1 MDPHPERIERR
12 MNYVMDALQLIFDPQ
27 SWPGPDGI
35 ETRLT
40 QHALYVAAGVGAA
53 AIVAV
58 PLGLFVGHTG
68 RGRNLVVTVTG
79 VARALP
85 TFGLLLFAVLLFG
98 LHLAPVIAVLV
109 VLAIPPILAG
119 TYAGV
124 ETVGRSAVD
133 GARGSGFSESQIVR
147 RVELPLAMP
156 LIVGGLRSATLQA
169 IATATI
175 AGYVAQGALGRY
187 LIEGLAR
194 HEYATAVVGAL
205 LVAGLALVCDA
216 VLTIVQTLTTPYG
229 VTRTVRHPAPAS
241 LRDHTRAAPLPEG
254 PQPR

>member
-1 MDPHPERIERR
+1 
-12 MNYVMDALQLIFDPQ
+12 MNYVTDALLLILDPR

-35 ETRLT
+35 GTRLV
-40 QHALYVAAGVGAA
+40 QHALYVAAGVVTATVA
-53 AIVAV
+53 AV

-68 RGRNLVVTVTG
+68 RGRNLVVAATG
-79 VARALP
+79 VARSLP

-109 VLAIPPILAG
+109 LLAIPPILAG

-124 ETVGRSAVD
+124 EAVGRSAVD
-133 GARGSGFSESQIVR
+133 GARGSGYSESQIVR

-156 LIVGGLRSATLQA
+156 LIVGGVRSATLQA

-175 AGYVAQGALGRY
+175 AGYVAQGTLGRY

-205 LVAGLALVCDA
+205 LVAGLALVADA
-216 VLTIVQTLTTPYG
+216 ALTIVQSLATPHG
-229 VTRTVRHPAPAS
+229 GSRTGRRTAPVS
-241 LRDHTRAAPLPEG
+241 PRGPGWAAPLPEG
-254 PQPR
+254 QDPR